1 MFTLEMIIRYMD
13 IRILLIGCVILSAC
27 NSSPQSEKRRNGEDK
42 AINKTLIL
50 NCDSCKVDTY
60 RDLLSDSTSN
70 AENRIYKFLLCINKE
85 CFNDAEFSEFSN
97 VLLYSLFQ
105 EKPELMLTELN
116 KYKDDSFDYILFVL
130 ENPLNE
136 GIDIKK
142 TINQIKNA
150 RGDEVIKGKLIESLQ
165 KALNSM

>member
-1 MFTLEMIIRYMD
+1 
-13 IRILLIGCVILSAC
+13 
-27 NSSPQSEKRRNGEDK
+27 
-42 AINKTLIL
+42 
-50 NCDSCKVDTY
+50 
-60 RDLLSDSTSN
+60 
-70 AENRIYKFLLCINKE
+70 
-85 CFNDAEFSEFSN
+85 
-97 VLLYSLFQ
+97 
-105 EKPELMLTELN
+105 MLTELN
-116 KYKDDSFDYILFVL
+116 KYKDVSFDYILFVL